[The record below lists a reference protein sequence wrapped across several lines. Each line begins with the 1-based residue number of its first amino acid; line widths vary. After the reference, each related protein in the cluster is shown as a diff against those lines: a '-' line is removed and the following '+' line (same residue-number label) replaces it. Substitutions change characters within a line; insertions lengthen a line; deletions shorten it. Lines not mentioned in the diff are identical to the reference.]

1 MNRPHIM
8 INVAASADGKIDS
21 YTRKGISISSATDK
35 VRVDK
40 LRANVD
46 AVLAGGHT
54 LLSEDPK
61 LIVKDASLRAERLG
75 KGLSENPAKVGIISS
90 IPSESNDV
98 ATQNPAHPVNPKG
111 EFDYLRNFL
120 SAGPA
125 KVFIYTTDQIPDRVR
140 SRLTSGGAIVQVAGH
155 ERVDMTEVFQSL
167 YSVGIR
173 SVLVEGGGTLNAEL
187 LRLGLVDELTIYIAP
202 KIFGGA
208 SSPTLADGPGLI
220 PDEAPVLILL
230 SVDKFDKEGGVLL
243 HYRVTKLN

>member
-21 YTRKGISISSATDK
+21 YTRKGTSISSAADT

-46 AVLAGGHT
+46 AVLVGGHT

-61 LIVKDASLRAERLG
+61 LIVKDSSLRAERIG

-90 IPSESNDV
+90 ISSESNEV
-98 ATQNPAHPVNPKG
+98 ATKSPAHLVNPKG
-111 EFDYLRNFL
+111 KFDYLHNFL

-125 KVFIYTTDQIPDRVR
+125 KVFIYTTDQIPDRIR
-140 SRLTSGGAIVQVAGH
+140 TQLASGGAIVQVAGH

-167 YSVGIR
+167 YSAGIR